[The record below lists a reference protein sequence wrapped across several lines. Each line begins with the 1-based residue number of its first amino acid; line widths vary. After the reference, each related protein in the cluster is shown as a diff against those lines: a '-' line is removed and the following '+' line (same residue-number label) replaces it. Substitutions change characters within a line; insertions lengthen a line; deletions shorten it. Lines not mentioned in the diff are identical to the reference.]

1 MQRHIWRVVVVI
13 GGIGLV
19 AVLRASAAPQAAAAG
34 ADVQAALLTEV
45 RALRLAIEQMATVA
59 PRVQLA
65 MGRLQL
71 QEQRVATLVRR
82 QQELHSS
89 VTGTESSIDEQRRM
103 LVQLEQT
110 TQDASRPAQERTA
123 ADEQAKA
130 MRAQMASMETSIQQ
144 LRADEAS
151 VAQELAGEQ
160 ARWNDINQR
169 LEELDRALARR

>member
-1 MQRHIWRVVVVI
+1 MQRHIGRILVVI
-13 GGIGLV
+13 GGL
-19 AVLRASAAPQAAAAG
+19 AVFMGLRASAAPQSAG
-34 ADVQAALLTEV
+34 TGGDVQAALLAEV
-45 RALRLAIEQMATVA
+45 RALRVAMEQMVTVA

-89 VTGTESSIDEQRRM
+89 VTGTESSVDEQRRM

-110 TQDASRPAQERTA
+110 AQDTSKGPQERGNA
-123 ADEQAKA
+123 EEQAKA
-130 MRAQMASMETSIQQ
+130 IRAQMGSLETSLQQ

-169 LEELDRALARR
+169 LEDLDRALVRR